1 MLTWNWGNVWLLGAL
16 TVAISLRIRT
26 KREKFSTSSPDQF
39 LAIQNMNHLFYLAK
53 ADVQNSHLIDNQKVV
68 TLATL

>member
-26 KREKFSTSSPDQF
+26 KREKFNTSSPDQF
-39 LAIQNMNHLFYLAK
+39 LAIQNMNHMSYLAQ
-53 ADVQNSHLIDNQKVV
+53 ADVQFLI
-68 TLATL
+68 